1 MNAVFGVIFIA
12 GLAATIIT
20 MVRREIEDPFLHRAL
35 TLMISALVIT
45 VCVCFTITSYQAT
58 EYLAEQTVPFQQI
71 YFELPFYFFL
81 VVIASVLFSW
91 QEAYEMYVLQCKEED
106 EDLDTEDIL
115 PHS

>member
-1 MNAVFGVIFIA
+1 MNAVFGVFFIL
-12 GLAATIIT
+12 GLVATIVT

-35 TLMISALVIT
+35 TLMMIALVIT

-91 QEAYEMYVLQCKEED
+91 
-106 EDLDTEDIL
+106 
-115 PHS
+115 